1 MQIIFFIFQYLMGMK
16 SAPLSKV
23 ASLNLTGSL
32 SNVDYPMDLIKFS
45 TMFQLVTIKQYF
57 FVWGEINVVRV
68 FIPRRSS
75 SWART
80 PSWAGGRGS
89 SRTAPSCQCWG
100 WPGTGTTS
108 TSQRPW
114 WRTSEVLAY
123 LFFKKSRK
131 QNRPFWHCLVAF
143 HLSYFCSS
151 AKE

>member
-75 SWART
+75 S
-80 PSWAGGRGS
+80 
-89 SRTAPSCQCWG
+89 
-100 WPGTGTTS
+100 
-108 TSQRPW
+108 
-114 WRTSEVLAY
+114 
-123 LFFKKSRK
+123 
-131 QNRPFWHCLVAF
+131 
-143 HLSYFCSS
+143 
-151 AKE
+151 